1 MQDVGITGTGIKLG
15 QFVKLAN
22 LVASG
27 GEAKAA
33 IAEGYVTVNGEVESR
48 RGRTLAVGDVVE
60 VGGVSVRVSA
70 EEPEDSAPAAEAISA
85 GEASHEAPDE
95 APDDPREES

>member
-1 MQDVGITGTGIKLG
+1 M
-15 QFVKLAN
+15 
-22 LVASG
+22 
-27 GEAKAA
+27 
-33 IAEGYVTVNGEVESR
+33 
-48 RGRTLAVGDVVE
+48 E